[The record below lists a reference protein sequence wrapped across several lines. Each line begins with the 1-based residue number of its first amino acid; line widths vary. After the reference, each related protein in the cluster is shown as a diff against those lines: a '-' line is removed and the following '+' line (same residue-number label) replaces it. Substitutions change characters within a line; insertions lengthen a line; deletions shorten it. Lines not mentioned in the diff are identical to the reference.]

1 MFKILDKLT
10 CDKSYL
16 PFKINEELGNCVR
29 NHGAQAVLSQIS
41 RKYQQYTFAHT
52 TVNNWKPKFRQ
63 KELGEPPEK
72 FKRPSL
78 TGDDLLV
85 KIQDAFIRLEVAI
98 DLVLRKLLVS
108 IGMLKAIELN
118 NLLEFGGSITLT
130 SDWVRDL
137 KSAVYVKWKGT
148 NGKVDP
154 SLQFL
159 IEEKFIFQ
167 KKISTMFY

>member
-1 MFKILDKLT
+1 MFKILDTLT

-16 PFKINEELGNCVR
+16 AFKINKELGNCVR
-29 NHGAQAVLSQIS
+29 NPGAQAVLSQIS

-85 KIQDAFIRLEVAI
+85 KIQDAFIRLQVAI

-130 SDWVRDL
+130 SDWVRDF

>member
-1 MFKILDKLT
+1 MFKMLDKFT

-16 PFKINEELGNCVR
+16 PFKVNEEVGNCVR
-29 NHGAQAVLSQIS
+29 NHGAQAVLSQFS

-52 TVNNWKPKFRQ
+52 TVNNWTRKFQQ
-63 KELGEPPEK
+63 KELGEPPN
-72 FKRPSL
+72 
-78 TGDDLLV
+78 DLLV
-85 KIQDAFIRLEVAI
+85 KIKDALIRLQAAI

-130 SDWVRDL
+130 SNWVRDF
-137 KSAVYVKWKGT
+137 KSAVCVKWKGT

-154 SLQFL
+154 CLQF
-159 IEEKFIFQ
+159 
-167 KKISTMFY
+167 